1 MDPRLLQ
8 PTDPLRLKAA
18 FADLGLREVKGAATH
33 PRIGEMYKAAGASP
47 DMDDSRVSWCS
58 AAMNDWVKKEGLA
71 GTNSL
76 LGKSWDALPNARK
89 LDIAKTLP
97 RAAIL
102 MFRYSGVSWQAHV
115 CMLLA
120 DLGDRLVVIGA
131 NQGGERENGGGVT
144 IMTWPRAALIAAV
157 WPVGALSSR
166 VAQNFIG
173 SGASQVGGSVAG
185 GGADYLESAAAPA
198 SHIAANGDKISE
210 GLTQAQELAM
220 QAAQYL
226 RWAQYALVAI
236 GIALA
241 LYGFYRFVKGY
252 LRPQEMT
259 DIGTGAGVPPP
270 EGLDIDMPTHAP
282 RRKRKPTRGPSSKPK
297 TKRKRRAGS

>member
-1 MDPRLLQ
+1 MDARNVQ
-8 PTDPLRLKAA
+8 PNDPLRLKAA
-18 FADLGLREVKGAATH
+18 FNDLGLREVPGGATA

-76 LGKSWDALPNARK
+76 LGKSWAALPNARA
-89 LDIAKTLP
+89 LDIKRAIP
-97 RAAIL
+97 RASIC

-115 CMLLA
+115 AMALA
-120 DLGDRLVVIGA
+120 DLGDRIMVIGA
-131 NQGGERENGGGVT
+131 NQGNSVS
-144 IMTWPRAALIAAV
+144 IMTWPKSALIAAV

-166 VAQNFIG
+166 VTQNLFG
-173 SGASQVGGSVAG
+173 SGVSQVAAQGAN
-185 GGADYLESAAAPA
+185 GGASYLESAATPA
-198 SHIAANGDKISE
+198 VHVTESGDKIVE
-210 GLTQAQELAM
+210 GLTQAQELAL

-241 LYGFYRFVKGY
+241 AYAFYRFVRGY
-252 LRPQEMT
+252 LWPQPMPE
-259 DIGTGAGVPPP
+259 IGQGDGVPPP
-270 EGLDIDMPTHAP
+270 EGLDIDLPTTQRP
-282 RRKRKPTRGPSSKPK
+282 RRKRKPSRGPSSRPK
-297 TKRKRRAGS
+297 AKLKRRAAR